1 MVRNPPALQDTQ
13 EMQVLSLGGED
24 PPGEGNDNSLQYSCL
39 ENPMDRGVW
48 QATVHGVAKSD
59 LTEWLHFHF
68 LFSINPKTILCTC
81 YFLVVAISLY
91 IISCPLCKLTFFT
104 SWFRRELQ
112 SHDTQTHDFDLRFTE
127 SQGKKFENQKIR
139 ILAPGEMHTKR
150 CLGWLDCTWV
160 SSYANKFIAFRSKS
174 FQVSAG
180 WPDINFVLIQCS
192 NTRFKTV
199 KLSLCSDFN
208 KV

>member
-1 MVRNPPALQDTQ
+1 M
-13 EMQVLSLGGED
+13 
-24 PPGEGNDNSLQYSCL
+24 
-39 ENPMDRGVW
+39 
-48 QATVHGVAKSD
+48 
-59 LTEWLHFHF
+59 
-68 LFSINPKTILCTC
+68 
-81 YFLVVAISLY
+81 ISLY

-112 SHDTQTHDFDLRFTE
+112 SHDTQTHDFDLKFTE

-139 ILAPGEMHTKR
+139 ILAPSEMHTKR
-150 CLGWLDCTWV
+150 CLGWLDCTWL
-160 SSYANKFIAFRSKS
+160 SSYENKLIASRGKS

>member
-1 MVRNPPALQDTQ
+1 MILKLMILTSDSLSHRVR
-13 EMQVLSLGGED
+13 SL
-24 PPGEGNDNSLQYSCL
+24 
-39 ENPMDRGVW
+39 
-48 QATVHGVAKSD
+48 
-59 LTEWLHFHF
+59 
-68 LFSINPKTILCTC
+68 
-81 YFLVVAISLY
+81 
-91 IISCPLCKLTFFT
+91 
-104 SWFRRELQ
+104 
-112 SHDTQTHDFDLRFTE
+112 
-127 SQGKKFENQKIR
+127 KIR
-139 ILAPGEMHTKR
+139 ILAPSEMHTKR